1 MKKCST
7 SLNIKKMQ
15 VKATKRY
22 PLILV
27 WMVII
32 KQTRIYENVEKG
44 LYTDDSNVNW
54 RNYYGKQYGVSSKN

>member
-1 MKKCST
+1 
-7 SLNIKKMQ
+7 MQ

>member
-7 SLNIKKMQ
+7 PLNIKKMQ